1 MIAFGI
7 CALFLISTISGL
19 PRIPAPTGRIRSAVI
34 QNKQYVPIRCTV
46 SWEVLGSD
54 NSVNP
59 DVFTI
64 DSMQSKIVNEKLLDM
79 GSWKAVAY
87 MKTVKCG
94 NLVLSAP
101 FEGAR
106 IEQLWKFS
114 VESNRIVSEGRFS
127 PAVEDN

>member
-19 PRIPAPTGRIRSAVI
+19 PRIPAPTGRIYSAII

-46 SWEVLGSD
+46 SWEMLGSGAA
-54 NSVNP
+54 VNP

-64 DSMQSKIVNEKLLDM
+64 DSMQSKIVNEKSLNM
-79 GSWKAVAY
+79 GTWTAVAPI
-87 MKTVKCG
+87 KSIKCG

-101 FEGAR
+101 FEGAG
-106 IEQLWKFS
+106 IEKLWKFS
-114 VESNRIVSEGRFS
+114 IESNRIVSEGRFI